1 MNVLVI
7 ARDENLIKIKHYIAC
22 YQSFF
27 ETTYELSIYNY
38 TENIIK
44 LLEYDRVIIDVYNMS
59 TAVSLY
65 SNADSINN
73 LYVWYKDALISVKE
87 PWLLDA
93 MLQRALHT
101 KKWDLVKQINRIKV
115 DLNRIAKKE
124 ILDTYPTQLQL
135 ESTSFCNAR
144 CIMCSHYY
152 AGNSGALDMSP
163 KMLDKLSELLPYL
176 DILIMHGNGEPFSSK
191 LFNESVETYASYNI
205 GLTTNTNLS
214 ILTDE
219 QIEKINRSFVNIRVS
234 CDACTKEIYEGIRR
248 NLSFDKFLANAT
260 RLRDL
265 CPAVEKTMASV
276 LMRQNIKQLP
286 EMVQF
291 AAEYGFSEIIF
302 SNLGTSLIVNNEMDN
317 ISHYPYFAA
326 KQLRYAI
333 EAGKKYGIK
342 VTIPNSFDL
351 SLQDEALCNEE
362 LHTIDSIPY
371 FKSDSDVL
379 AIKEFAESIVGKEY
393 RVVENLAD
401 CIWEDNLYKC
411 DGICEWCIE
420 KPYIDLK
427 GDVFVCC
434 INASYRVGNIFECDS
449 FMEIWNNETYRKIRK
464 LFYSGK
470 LPGFCDNCQFILN
483 GSLKK
488 LSVPS
493 MDDDFYHRRHI
504 SKFYHDYCEE
514 HGYE

>member
-1 MNVLVI
+1 
-7 ARDENLIKIKHYIAC
+7 
-22 YQSFF
+22 
-27 ETTYELSIYNY
+27 
-38 TENIIK
+38 
-44 LLEYDRVIIDVYNMS
+44 
-59 TAVSLY
+59 
-65 SNADSINN
+65 
-73 LYVWYKDALISVKE
+73 
-87 PWLLDA
+87 
-93 MLQRALHT
+93 
-101 KKWDLVKQINRIKV
+101 
-115 DLNRIAKKE
+115 
-124 ILDTYPTQLQL
+124 
-135 ESTSFCNAR
+135 
-144 CIMCSHYY
+144 
-152 AGNSGALDMSP
+152 
-163 KMLDKLSELLPYL
+163 
-176 DILIMHGNGEPFSSK
+176 
-191 LFNESVETYASYNI
+191 
-205 GLTTNTNLS
+205 
-214 ILTDE
+214 
-219 QIEKINRSFVNIRVS
+219 
-234 CDACTKEIYEGIRR
+234 
-248 NLSFDKFLANAT
+248 
-260 RLRDL
+260 
-265 CPAVEKTMASV
+265 
-276 LMRQNIKQLP
+276 MRQNIKQLP

-362 LHTIDSIPY
+362 LHAIDSIPY